1 MNAQQL
7 KNSILQMAVQGKL
20 VPQNPNDE
28 PANVLLER
36 IRKEKEQLIKEK
48 KIKKEKNPSY
58 IFRGTDNLPYEKVG
72 NQEPVCIADKVPF
85 EIPDSWEW
93 VRLKNLSI
101 KIGAGSTPQGGKN
114 IYVSKGIKF
123 IRSQNVYNNGLYLKN
138 VVYIPEEINAKKAG
152 SVVHPKD
159 ILLNIT
165 GGSIGRCAIVPEQFD
180 IGNVNQHVMIIR
192 LIKAEIRNWIHFVL
206 VSDYIQKLIMEVQV
220 GVSREGLSASK
231 LKDFLIPIPP
241 LSELKRIVDKI
252 EHLLPYI
259 EKYKSLEESK
269 QSLDKKFPNKL
280 KSAILQ
286 WAVQGKLVK
295 QDANDE
301 SAKLLLNHIHQEKVE
316 LLNKGKIKKD
326 KHESVIFRR
335 DNSYYEKLDGKERC
349 IDAEIPFE
357 IPENW
362 EWSRIGNIFFL
373 QAGKNIQ
380 AAKIKKSPFKNS
392 FLCYGGNGMRG
403 YVEQFNRSGDYP
415 IIGRQGALCG
425 NINRANGKFYATEHA
440 ICVKTFA
447 GTCVEWACLFLKAL
461 NLNQYATATAQPGLS
476 VAKINKILIPVPPLN
491 EQKRICIKF
500 NFCIEQIELL

>member
-1 MNAQQL
+1 MKAL
-7 KNSILQMAVQGKL
+7 H
-20 VPQNPNDE
+20 
-28 PANVLLER
+28 
-36 IRKEKEQLIKEK
+36 
-48 KIKKEKNPSY
+48 
-58 IFRGTDNLPYEKVG
+58 NLPYEKVG

-349 IDAEIPFE
+349 IDDEIPFE
-357 IPENW
+357 IPDSW
-362 EWSRIGNIFFL
+362 EWVRLANICEY
-373 QAGKNIQ
+373 IQ
-380 AAKIKKSPFKNS
+380 RGKSPKYSEIRKYPVIAQKCNQWSGFSIDKAKFIDPNS
-392 FLCYGGNGMRG
+392 LKSYTPERILQNNDLMWNSTGLGTLGRMAIYKDVLNPYELAVADSHVTVIRPLKKWILSDYLYCY
-403 YVEQFNRSGDYP
+403 F
-415 IIGRQGALCG
+415 
-425 NINRANGKFYATEHA
+425 ANPTVQNA
-440 ICVKTFA
+440 IEKQSD
-447 GTCVEWACLFLKAL
+447 GTTKQKEL
-461 NLNQYATATAQPGLS
+461 ATATIKSYLVP
-476 VAKINKILIPVPPLN
+476 IPPYE
-491 EQKRICIKF
+491 EQKRIVECIDK
-500 NFCIEQIELL
+500 ILPLISKL